1 MSESTPQQLAE
12 EASALA
18 EWLGDALHDSSGASF
33 EAACLACA
41 GQARTMEAV
50 LREDPKRWARYQLAL
65 AILHDIISTALRSEN
80 VSEKGGS

>member
-1 MSESTPQQLAE
+1 MDHSATPQQLAE

-18 EWLGDALHDSSGASF
+18 EMVGDILHGSGASY

-41 GQARTMEAV
+41 GQQRVMEAV
-50 LREDPKRWARYQLAL
+50 LREDPRRWARYQLAL
-65 AILHDIISTALRSEN
+65 AILHDIVTTALRSED